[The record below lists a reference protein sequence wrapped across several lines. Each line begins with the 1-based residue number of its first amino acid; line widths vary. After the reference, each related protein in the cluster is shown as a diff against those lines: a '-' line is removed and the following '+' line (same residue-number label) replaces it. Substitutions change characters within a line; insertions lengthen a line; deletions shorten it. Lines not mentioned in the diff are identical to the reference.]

1 MVVFFQVLSIRV
13 ISSSLSSLAPKRAR
27 KLITKFNFRKP
38 NSPANLNEIFIFLHG
53 SIRLSLWYVQ
63 RCVSDRLFKKT
74 NELVD
79 LSKFCQKIIASDNV
93 PMDTKLNCGIF
104 LVLHETIK
112 DNLLAL
118 NDHLIEMSNCSVKDT
133 VQILCYGYGL
143 CNTLASSNIFNEKD
157 SFLIDVIEILRTIAD
172 EHSNEQT
179 MVLGVCRALAQMT
192 KSFLTQNMTLN
203 ESESNSM
210 TKLVP
215 QCLSFVWAYFE
226 HHLDTVRHI
235 CKDIFRNLL
244 KLSHRHDN
252 NYAFIRDIVL
262 STVMRQ
268 EISRNA
274 QYMAVECLCQE
285 MQVECIIESWP
296 TIFED
301 LLNNVEDPK
310 CLSCYQKMMS
320 IHCKEIDVES
330 WYQIWIRPLLCSFGH
345 NIDLQVKESLVNVA
359 IKTHPMVPS
368 YFLQEREKLPLELY
382 LFVVSTIRRNGMQ
395 VGLTFVPA
403 EDELICGAKVSNY
416 DKRPLQ

>member
-1 MVVFFQVLSIRV
+1 MTPKLTQFFL
-13 ISSSLSSLAPKRAR
+13 
-27 KLITKFNFRKP
+27 FNFRKP

-63 RCVSDRLFKKT
+63 RCVTDRSLEKT
-74 NELVD
+74 NDLAD
-79 LSKFCQKIIASDNV
+79 LSKFCKIIIASDNV

-104 LVLHETIK
+104 LVLHEIIK

-118 NDHLIEMSNCSVKDT
+118 NDHFTEIQNSRVKDT
-133 VQILCYGYGL
+133 VQTLCYGYGL
-143 CNTLASSNIFNEKD
+143 CNTLASSDLFNENS
-157 SFLIDVIEILRTIAD
+157 SFLIEVIKFLRTIAD

-192 KSFLTQNMTLN
+192 KSFLTLNMVLN
-203 ESESNSM
+203 ESESITN
-210 TKLVP
+210 LVS

-226 HHLDTVRHI
+226 HHLDTVRHF

-252 NYAFIRDIVL
+252 DYSFIRDTVL
-262 STVMRQ
+262 STVMQQ

-285 MQVECIIESWP
+285 MQVECIMESWP

-301 LLNNVEDPK
+301 LLNDVEDPK

-330 WYQIWIRPLLCSFGH
+330 WYQIWIRPLLCSSGH
-345 NIDLQVKESLVNVA
+345 NIDLQAKESLVNVA

-368 YFLQEREKLPLELY
+368 YFLQEKDKLTLELY
-382 LFVVSTIRRNGMQ
+382 LFVVSTIRRNGMKL
-395 VGLTFVPA
+395 GLNFVPA
-403 EDELICGAKVSNY
+403 EDELICGAKVRNSN
-416 DKRPLQ
+416 